1 MLENFFL
8 IFLYHAVVDIF
19 NVCNNH
25 DNNVKINHNFIDVTH
40 LIQFHLQI
48 LNFEKIHRINNDR
61 KHVCESNTDVFHFL
75 KKDLADFCII
85 LFTEYETG
93 LGIHIDQEKPSIIQ
107 TFPLHVTCTATK
119 WEYSNVK
126 VVFWG
131 ETDSYWRDVNIQN
144 GTTLLSHK

>member
-1 MLENFFL
+1 MLEDFFL
-8 IFLYHAVVDIF
+8 IFLYHAVVDIL
-19 NVCNNH
+19 NGCNNH
-25 DNNVKINHNFIDVTH
+25 DNNVKINDLIDVTH
-40 LIQFHLQI
+40 LIQFYLQI
-48 LNFEKIHRINNDR
+48 SNFEKIHRMNNDK
-61 KHVCESNTDVFHFL
+61 KHVCESIS
-75 KKDLADFCII
+75 DFCLIF
-85 LFTEYETG
+85 LTEYETG

-144 GTTLLSHK
+144 GTALLSHK

>member
-48 LNFEKIHRINNDR
+48 LNFEKIHRINRIENMY
-61 KHVCESNTDVFHFL
+61 VN
-75 KKDLADFCII
+75 
-85 LFTEYETG
+85 
-93 LGIHIDQEKPSIIQ
+93 Q
-107 TFPLHVTCTATK
+107 TQMF
-119 WEYSNVK
+119 
-126 VVFWG
+126 F
-131 ETDSYWRDVNIQN
+131 IF
-144 GTTLLSHK
+144 

>member
-1 MLENFFL
+1 MLEDFFL

-25 DNNVKINHNFIDVTH
+25 DDNVKINDFIDVTH
-40 LIQFHLQI
+40 LIQFYLQI
-48 LNFEKIHRINNDR
+48 SNFEKIHRINNDR
-61 KHVCESNTDVFHFL
+61 KHVCESIS
-75 KKDLADFCII
+75 DFCII
-85 LFTEYETG
+85 VLTEYETG

-144 GTTLLSHK
+144 GTALLSHK